1 MPNNKAPDGRRSRP
15 FKVICISI
23 YKDDLDA
30 MDKIVAAL
38 KECGLTTMNRSWLI
52 REAVARVDVPQI
64 VDQVMSKFPE
74 TDVAQIVDQIVST
87 SPETGTDPSASPVSA
102 TDA

>member
-30 MDKIVAAL
+30 MDKLVTAL
-38 KECGLTTMNRSWLI
+38 KESGITTMNRSWLI
-52 REAVARVDVPQI
+52 REAIARV
-64 VDQVMSKFPE
+64 
-74 TDVAQIVDQIVST
+74 DVAQIVDQVTSKFPATICVTGLDQIVCDA
-87 SPETGTDPSASPVSA
+87 PETGSDPSASTASA